1 MATGFGAW
9 PPLEDLVEEERRV
22 EANDGPNMGT
32 PMIEER
38 EEYEGLE
45 ELETDLNPFSQR
57 SKRKRVGMNS
67 KRDNIGL
74 QMCDQFDRIIE
85 SCNSE
90 DSTAIANV
98 SHIPTLADCLNML
111 KVLPRLEYS
120 SETHITAIRLMN
132 KSQIRRLLFY

>member
-1 MATGFGAW
+1 
-9 PPLEDLVEEERRV
+9 
-22 EANDGPNMGT
+22 MGT

-57 SKRKRVGMNS
+57 SKRKRVGMNN

-85 SCNSE
+85 VV
-90 DSTAIANV
+90 TVKIPLLLQTLVIFLHLLIA
-98 SHIPTLADCLNML
+98 
-111 KVLPRLEYS
+111 
-120 SETHITAIRLMN
+120 
-132 KSQIRRLLFY
+132 